1 MKKRIVAAALAV
13 GLGFLSVFQAAVPLK
28 FKNRAYVF
36 AAICLLFLA
45 FLGFGMRAEA
55 ADVAI
60 PTIKSILAGEDGSI
74 IVKWNKVSGAVSYE
88 VARLEEGKREYKF
101 LGNTERPSYKDTTGT
116 PKKTYTYIVRAITPN
131 GNSLFCPGWKKT
143 VRSSPERI
151 AYIGDSVMSGFDVYG
166 ILADPRERAFAKVSR
181 RISMVDHED
190 LPEVLS
196 YLPDRAYIMVGT
208 NDCVGNISDAEM
220 QTVLVDYYDMVDR
233 LCASNP
239 SIEIIIMGIG
249 PTRSETLDNGTVQR
263 FNNLLQKMVGEREFL
278 YYYDTGKTLR
288 DSEGMLKAEYASQDG
303 IHWSKGAYEAV
314 YGDLL
319 KYSKKL

>member
-1 MKKRIVAAALAV
+1 
-13 GLGFLSVFQAAVPLK
+13 
-28 FKNRAYVF
+28 
-36 AAICLLFLA
+36 
-45 FLGFGMRAEA
+45 
-55 ADVAI
+55 
-60 PTIKSILAGEDGSI
+60 
-74 IVKWNKVSGAVSYE
+74 
-88 VARLEEGKREYKF
+88 
-101 LGNTERPSYKDTTGT
+101 
-116 PKKTYTYIVRAITPN
+116 
-131 GNSLFCPGWKKT
+131 
-143 VRSSPERI
+143 
-151 AYIGDSVMSGFDVYG
+151 
-166 ILADPRERAFAKVSR
+166 
-181 RISMVDHED
+181 MVDHED

-196 YLPDRAYIMVGT
+196 YRPDRAYIMVGT

-220 QTVLVDYYDMVDR
+220 KTALVDYYDMVDR

-319 KYSKKL
+319 KYSKISSRLIVEIISSEPITRLL